1 MTRIKKK
8 FCNLTQY
15 IKKLTSLHSSISK
28 KYIKF
33 PSTSS
38 SLGKN
43 YTNCLYPKLMRH
55 NLSHDILHL
64 ASLSKRLQWYEEE
77 EKRTTYIFYAW
88 MSATTLLFLS
98 LVLWRICL
106 SNMRKQ
112 TNKQKL
118 FVKCLWMNWL
128 IATNIYNVN
137 KNAWG
142 NIYIAEK
149 NIIARA
155 ICWNHL
161 YILAEDS
168 NSGLNYLILSVI
180 LKDLIIHYC
189 FFKLL
194 PILDLLDVLVCLYFH
209 IMKDFYYELIF
220 CWRKWS
226 EDRATAFLGQMAWT

>member
-1 MTRIKKK
+1 MKKK
-8 FCNLTQY
+8 
-15 IKKLTSLHSSISK
+15 KKEPHTYFMLE
-28 KYIKF
+28 
-33 PSTSS
+33 
-38 SLGKN
+38 
-43 YTNCLYPKLMRH
+43 CLLQLYYSYL
-55 NLSHDILHL
+55 LS
-64 ASLSKRLQWYEEE
+64 YGE
-77 EKRTTYIFYAW
+77 YVF
-88 MSATTLLFLS
+88 
-98 LVLWRICL
+98 RIWE
-106 SNMRKQ
+106 NKQ

-149 NIIARA
+149 SIKARA

-194 PILDLLDVLVCLYFH
+194 PHLRFARCVSLLVFSHHEGFLLRA
-209 IMKDFYYELIF
+209 